1 MAFED
6 KFRLSCHAVILRE
19 GAHETEVLLLKA
31 TYGMLSWGLPGGA
44 LEPAET
50 IHQALIRECREE
62 LGLTIN
68 MSCLTG
74 VYYHSAYD
82 SQAFLFRCEL
92 GEADEIKLSDE
103 HSEYQFMPISSLSVV
118 QKTRVID
125 CIEFNGTVISRK
137 F

>member
-1 MAFED
+1 MAFDD

-19 GAHETEVLLLKA
+19 GANEAEVLLLKA
-31 TYGMLSWGLPGGA
+31 TYGSLSWGLPGGA

-62 LGLTIN
+62 LGLTIKIN
-68 MSCLTG
+68 YLTG

-82 SQAFLFRCEL
+82 SQAFLFKCEM
-92 GEADEIKLSDE
+92 DEFDKIKLSDE
-103 HSEYQFMPISSLSVV
+103 HSQYLFMPISLLSAV
-118 QKTRVID
+118 QRTRVVD
-125 CIEFNGTVISRK
+125 CIEFNGAVISRK